1 MHVVEELEPIR
12 ASLEADPVYVEQTVG
27 PGRSGS
33 HRVVSLLSAV
43 IAAGVAGPLLF
54 GAGLMAGAHRE
65 SMNRSVPPRSAPVD
79 IAPAGNPVVVEEG
92 TNVVRVVRLRLGGDF
107 TLDVP
112 HRIVESWAD
121 TLVSSDPEVAQ
132 VLDDT
137 TVRTK
142 RIGTATLSIASDV
155 MSNGK
160 PDGTELYRVIVE
172 K

>member
-1 MHVVEELEPIR
+1 
-12 ASLEADPVYVEQTVG
+12 
-27 PGRSGS
+27 
-33 HRVVSLLSAV
+33 
-43 IAAGVAGPLLF
+43 
-54 GAGLMAGAHRE
+54 
-65 SMNRSVPPRSAPVD
+65 
-79 IAPAGNPVVVEEG
+79 VVEEG

-121 TLVSSDPEVAQ
+121 TLVSSDPEVVQ

-142 RIGTATLSIASDV
+142 RIGTATLSIATDV